1 MKKIIRLT
9 ESDLTRI
16 VRRVIKEQSLNDK
29 KLMSEQVWLKNL
41 FGATAD
47 DLVRLFGDDAVKS
60 FEMVLQKALQNSKTF
75 VAKSG
80 QNYLKSAS
88 GTEISMETI
97 KKATQ
102 LVSSGVKTA
111 DEVALLLPGQ
121 LADGSEFRSVF
132 QKSFSK
138 KPVAPTKPV
147 PDMSNARRMPN
158 GGYAGSN

>member
-1 MKKIIRLT
+1 MEKIIRLT
-9 ESDLTRI
+9 ESDLIRI

-29 KLMSEQVWLKNL
+29 KLMSEQAWLKNL
-41 FGATAD
+41 FGTT
-47 DLVRLFGDDAVKS
+47 VDAVKS

-111 DEVALLLPGQ
+111 DEVALLLPRQ

-138 KPVAPTKPV
+138 KPVVPT
-147 PDMSNARRMPN
+147 DMSNARRMSH

>member
-29 KLMSEQVWLKNL
+29 KLMSEQKWLKNL
-41 FGATAD
+41 FGTSVD
-47 DLVRLFGDDAVKS
+47 DLVKLFGDDAVKS
-60 FEMVLQKALQNSKTF
+60 FEMVLSKALQNNKNF
-75 VAKSG
+75 VVRAG

-88 GTEISMETI
+88 NGNEISMEVI

-111 DEVALLLPGQ
+111 DEVATLLPRY

-138 KPVAPTKPV
+138 KPV